1 MSLPCPVRANKS
13 ETFDCLKFTLDGAGE
28 RSDGNARTFAFFFAC
43 FTVTALNK
51 RRLVLSRIRAAPRAR
66 LGHLAFEGQVA
77 FPCQC

>member
-1 MSLPCPVRANKS
+1 MSDDSTVMPGVTPS
-13 ETFDCLKFTLDGAGE
+13 
-28 RSDGNARTFAFFFAC
+28 FAPEMRVEDLAAVSG

-77 FPCQC
+77 FPSQC